1 MEQINNVFVKGLR
14 HMFQHDASQRLNRPE
29 QEESNKKVQVTVPHT
44 EFDKKIDE
52 SLKNSKNLDRRDI
65 KIGVVPCESSENC
78 NKVEVKSNG
87 SKLEDQK
94 KLDDENT
101 RLKER
106 NNNLEKR
113 VASLENQI
121 LQKDEAISKLI
132 SENILLKCRLTDCKW
147 YISKLIR
154 RRDLRRGNE

>member
-14 HMFQHDASQRLNRPE
+14 HMFQHDASQELNHPE
-29 QEESNKKVQVTVPHT
+29 QEESNKKVQGIDLNT

-65 KIGVVPCESSENC
+65 KIGVVPYENSENC

-106 NNNLEKR
+106 NNNLEKHI
-113 VASLENQI
+113 ASLENQI
-121 LQKDEAISKLI
+121 RQKDEAISKLI

-147 YISKLIR
+147 YINKLK
-154 RRDLRRGNE
+154 DEGLKKGK

>member
-1 MEQINNVFVKGLR
+1 MEQMNNIFVKGLR
-14 HMFQHDASQRLNRPE
+14 HMFQHGASQGLSRPE
-29 QEESNKKVQVTVPHT
+29 QEENNKKVQGIDLNT

-65 KIGVVPCESSENC
+65 KIGVVPYENSENC

-94 KLDDENT
+94 KFDDENI

-121 LQKDEAISKLI
+121 LQKDEVISKLVG
-132 SENILLKCRLTDCKW
+132 ENVLLKCRLTDCKW
-147 YISKLIR
+147 YINKLKN
-154 RRDLRRGNE
+154 GK

>member
-1 MEQINNVFVKGLR
+1 MEQMNNVFVKGLR
-14 HMFQHDASQRLNRPE
+14 HMFQHGASQGLNRLE
-29 QEESNKKVQVTVPHT
+29 QEESNKNVQGTNLNT

-65 KIGVVPCESSENC
+65 KIGVVQYENSENC
-78 NKVEVKSNG
+78 NKVEVNSNG

-94 KLDDENT
+94 KFDDENI

-121 LQKDEAISKLI
+121 LQKDEVISKLVG
-132 SENILLKCRLTDCKW
+132 ENVLLKCRLMDCKW
-147 YISKLIR
+147 YINKLKN
-154 RRDLRRGNE
+154 GK

>member
-1 MEQINNVFVKGLR
+1 MEQMNNVFVKGLR
-14 HMFQHDASQRLNRPE
+14 HMFQHGASQGLSRPE
-29 QEESNKKVQVTVPHT
+29 QEESNKKVQGIDLNT

-65 KIGVVPCESSENC
+65 KIGVVPYENSEDS
-78 NKVEVKSNG
+78 NKIEVKSDG
-87 SKLEDQK
+87 SKIEDQK
-94 KLDDENT
+94 KLEDENI

-121 LQKDEAISKLI
+121 RQKDEITSKLVN
-132 SENILLKCRLTDCKW
+132 ENVLLKWRLMDCEW
-147 YISKLIR
+147 CINKLKEEG
-154 RRDLRRGNE
+154 LKKGK

>member
-1 MEQINNVFVKGLR
+1 MEQMNNIFDKGLR
-14 HMFQHDASQRLNRPE
+14 HMFQHGASQGLSRPE
-29 QEESNKKVQVTVPHT
+29 QEENNKKVQGIDLNT

-65 KIGVVPCESSENC
+65 KIGVVPYENSENC

-94 KLDDENT
+94 KFDDENI

-121 LQKDEAISKLI
+121 RQKDEITSKLVN
-132 SENILLKCRLTDCKW
+132 ENVLLKCRLTDRKW
-147 YISKLIR
+147 YINKLKN
-154 RRDLRRGNE
+154 GK